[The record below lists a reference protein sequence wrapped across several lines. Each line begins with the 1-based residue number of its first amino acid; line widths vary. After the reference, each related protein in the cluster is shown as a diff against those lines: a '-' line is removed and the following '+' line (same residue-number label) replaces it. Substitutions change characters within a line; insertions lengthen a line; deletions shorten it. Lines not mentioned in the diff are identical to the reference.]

1 MKLLGLLLG
10 LCVMLIPAPARSD
23 DAQDMK
29 NRLLEKAWACDPVL
43 HTEKIVNWQFRQI
56 KKDGQLESIP
66 EGYARLYQTLFEFQG
81 CRDDEPDRLR
91 RATINLLETGVAT
104 VESLE
109 QLRDVFIERYIARID
124 STTVY
129 GYHNIDDDFRKG
141 TDYSRPPINWE
152 EVAGATVKVWLKD
165 TYNPVHIV
173 YNRPDPDPDDKLH
186 SRNYHQAYQLR
197 KDMQRYIE
205 RQTRLRDGEIP
216 VANFD
221 DAMMFYEPMVLQ
233 EIMGSPLLKP
243 DKELYAQRSVVV
255 DGVEGKNLLRVKLFI
270 NSNWQGQ
277 GSPIY
282 ALVKGTKN
290 TTDYSKGSMRIGKT
304 IHVIGRYLKNTT
316 YRTIA
321 GETKLMPVI
330 ELICLGD

>member
-1 MKLLGLLLG
+1 MKLLSVLLG
-10 LCVMLIPAPARSD
+10 LCVMLISAPAQSD
-23 DAQDMK
+23 DAQDVK

-109 QLRDVFIERYIARID
+109 QLRDVFIERYIDRID
-124 STTVY
+124 STTRY
-129 GYHNIDDDFRKG
+129 GLNGDQ
-141 TDYSRPPINWE
+141 INWE

-186 SRNYHQAYQLR
+186 SRDYYQAYKLR
-197 KDMQRYIE
+197 KDMQRYVE
-205 RQTRLRDGEIP
+205 RQSRLRDGEIP

-221 DAMMFYEPMVLQ
+221 DAMMFYEPMLLQ
-233 EIMGSPLLKP
+233 GIMGSPLLKP
-243 DKELYAQRSVVV
+243 DKELYAQRSVIV
-255 DGVEGKNLLRVKLFI
+255 DGVEGKNLLRVKLFL

-290 TTDYSKGSMRIGKT
+290 TTDYSKGSMRIGKN